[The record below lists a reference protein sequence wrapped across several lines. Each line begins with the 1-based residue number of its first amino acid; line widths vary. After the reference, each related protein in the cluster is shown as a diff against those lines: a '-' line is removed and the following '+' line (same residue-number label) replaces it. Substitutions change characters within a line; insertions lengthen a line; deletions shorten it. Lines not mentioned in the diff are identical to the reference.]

1 MKKLFVIIAILAMV
15 SLFAFAQKSDAD
27 IYGTVLLPDG
37 SAIPGVALTL
47 TGDRI
52 GQKTVVTSEEGNFRF
67 LKLPPGNYELKFEL
81 EGFKT
86 VIRKNIRLYVGKNIT
101 LNIPM
106 ETTIIK
112 EEIIITERPGAI
124 DVRKTQVGINITDE
138 MIKSLPTARNPWT
151 VMNLVPGMMMDRE
164 DVGGAE
170 SGQQSSYFG
179 HGGDP
184 DDSTWTVDGANITD
198 PSAIGAAP
206 AYLNINS
213 YEELQVTIGS
223 TDITAQTGGVQL
235 NFVSKRAG
243 NRFSGDFHLY
253 VEDVAWEMSQ
263 DLPEYYVDQGWQSP
277 GINRLYQYGVNFGG
291 PIIKNKWW
299 FFGSWGVQDI
309 HARTLVGDE
318 DATWLVS
325 GYGKTNFQL
334 GNTSGEFHVSYDG
347 KMKWGRTVLSRAQQ
361 NSGSLMDQ
369 VGPGYVWIAQLQ
381 HVMGNLMLNGRFC
394 YTNGGFT
401 LDPRGGE
408 LMDNEFN
415 GDLINAGGEWT
426 WIHVPRFYLDNLYH
440 YITDRN
446 TINLSLDGNYFM
458 ENVLGGDHE
467 IRFGVDYYTGDTTSA
482 SYLPNN
488 RIAFTYLESAPSVYQ
503 AVWLIPNMK
512 LDVTFNR
519 ISLYLS
525 DTAQFGKL
533 TVNLGARYDKES
545 GRINETIN
553 PAFTWYEPGSP
564 YHGTNP
570 FPTLLGEMRQVAQD
584 SPMVYE
590 VISPRLSMSYD
601 ITGNGKNVL
610 KLTAARYGSQSG
622 NSLTTRYAYNPREI
636 DLYWYDD
643 GDWVPEYEE
652 INFGY
657 TLWTNTNAVD
667 YSTGL
672 VKNQVDPNFNS
683 PLLDELSLTFEKAL
697 GEDIAVSVSG
707 FYKKR
712 HNLTRSIGVMSTGQ
726 LETEVNNWYYAGDYT
741 FLDGSTAPYFLR
753 NEQPSEW
760 YWTNFDS
767 DTYQRYMA
775 MVLQFSKKFSDKWM
789 FDASFTYSDWKV
801 FYKEE
806 EYDYQWF
813 NTTNSDHGAGDLTN
827 YNYFNE
833 TINAP
838 AVAGSSGLSGIFV
851 NARWQVKASG
861 LYQLPWGLNITGVL
875 QAREG
880 YVLPYH
886 ESLYRSGIGWTN
898 MYKSGEKFGDNR
910 LPTFWMLSL
919 GVEKTF
925 KISETATA
933 TIFVDGYNI
942 TNNNTTLLVETD
954 YSADNFDQPLRILN
968 PGIFQFG
975 VRVSF

>member
-1 MKKLFVIIAILAMV
+1 MKKFLFVLIALTLV
-15 SLFAFAQKSDAD
+15 SSFAFAQKSDAD

-47 TGDRI
+47 TGDVI
-52 GQKTVVTSEEGNFRF
+52 GQKTAVTSEEGNFRF

-86 VIRKNIRLYVGKNIT
+86 VIRKNIRLYVGKNVT
-101 LNIPM
+101 LNVPM
-106 ETTIIK
+106 ETTTIK

-151 VMNLVPGMMMDRE
+151 VMNLVPGIMMDRE

-170 SGQQSSYFG
+170 SGQQSRYFG
-179 HGGDP
+179 HGGDS

-213 YEELQVTIGS
+213 YEELQVTIGG
-223 TDITAQTGGVQL
+223 TDISAQTGGVQL

-263 DLPEYYVDQGWQSP
+263 DLPEYYVDQGWESP

-291 PIIKNKWW
+291 PIIKDKWW

-334 GNTSGEFHVSYDG
+334 GNTSGEFHISYDA

-361 NSGSLMDQ
+361 NAGSLLDQ
-369 VGPGYVWIAQLQ
+369 TGPGYVWIAQLQ
-381 HVMGNLMLNGRFC
+381 HVMGDLMLNGRFC
-394 YTNGGFT
+394 YTNGGFA
-401 LDPRGGE
+401 LDPRGSDV
-408 LMDNEFN
+408 MDNEFN
-415 GDLINAGGEWT
+415 GQTINAGGEWQF
-426 WIHVPRFYLDNLYH
+426 IYVPRKYLDSLYQ
-440 YITDRN
+440 YDTDRN

-467 IRFGVDYYTGDTTSA
+467 IRFGVDYYTGDTTTVTQ
-482 SYLPNN
+482 YPNN
-488 RIAFTYLESAPSVYQ
+488 RICFTYLEAAPSVYQ
-503 AVWLIPNMK
+503 AVWLIPNTK

-519 ISLYLS
+519 ISFYLS

-533 TVNLGARYDKES
+533 TVNLGVRYDKES
-545 GRINETIN
+545 GTINSTVN
-553 PAFTWYEPGSP
+553 PAFTWYEPGAP
-564 YHGTNP
+564 QHGSNP
-570 FPTLLGEMRQVAQD
+570 FPSLLGEMTQAAGD
-584 SPMVYE
+584 SPMSYAT
-590 VISPRLSMSYD
+590 ISPRLSLSYD
-601 ITGNGKNVL
+601 ITGDGKNVV
-610 KLTAARYGSQSG
+610 KLTVARYGSQSG
-622 NSLTTRYAYNPREI
+622 NSLTTRYAYAPREI
-636 DLYWYDD
+636 DLLWYDD
-643 GDWVPEYEE
+643 GDFVPEYSE

-657 TLWTNTNAVD
+657 TLWTNTDRID
-667 YSTGL
+667 YTTGWRKCS
-672 VKNQVDPNFNS
+672 VGDDFNS
-683 PLLDELSLTFEKAL
+683 PLLDELSLTFERAL
-697 GEDIAVSVSG
+697 GEDIAVSVAG

-712 HNLTRSIGVMSTGQ
+712 HNLTRAIGVMADGQ
-726 LETEVNNWYYAGDYT
+726 LETDTNNWYYAGDYT
-741 FLDGSTAPYFLR
+741 FLDGSTAPYYLR
-753 NEQPSEW
+753 NEKPGE
-760 YWTNFDS
+760 YYYTNYDG
-767 DTYQRYMA
+767 DTYERYMA
-775 MVLQFSKKFSDKWM
+775 VVLQFSKKFSDKWM
-789 FDASFTYSDWKV
+789 FDASFTYADWTA
-801 FYKEE
+801 FNDPEDYGY
-806 EYDYQWF
+806 YD
-813 NTTNSDHGAGDLTN
+813 DAGDLTN
-827 YNYFNE
+827 YDYFNE
-833 TINAP
+833 GVVAP
-838 AVAGSSGLSGIFV
+838 AVSGSSGLSGIFV
-851 NARWQVKASG
+851 NARWQVKMSG
-861 LYQLPWGLNITGVL
+861 LYQLPWGLNLTGVF

-898 MYKSGEKFGDNR
+898 MYLAGEKFGDNR
-910 LPTFWMLSL
+910 LPTFWMLSMGL
-919 GVEKTF
+919 EKTF

-954 YSADNFDQPLRILN
+954 YAADNFDQPLRILN

>member
-1 MKKLFVIIAILAMV
+1 MKKFLFVLIALTLV
-15 SLFAFAQKSDAD
+15 SSFAFAQKSDAD

-37 SAIPGVALTL
+37 SAIPGVAVGL
-47 TGDRI
+47 TGDVI
-52 GQKTVVTSEEGNFRF
+52 GQMSTVTSEEGNFRF

-86 VIRKNIRLYVGKNIT
+86 VIRKNIRLFAGKNVT
-101 LNIPM
+101 LNVPM
-106 ETTIIK
+106 ETTTIK
-112 EEIIITERPGAI
+112 EEIVITEKPGAI
-124 DVRKTQVGINITDE
+124 DVRKTQVGINVTDE

-223 TDITAQTGGVQL
+223 TDISAQTGGVQL

-291 PIIKNKWW
+291 PIIKDKWW
-299 FFGSWGVQDI
+299 FFGSWGIQDI

-334 GNTSGEFHVSYDG
+334 GNTSGEFHVSYDA

-361 NSGSLMDQ
+361 NSGSLFDQ
-369 VGPGYVWIAQLQ
+369 TGPGYVWIAQLQ
-381 HVMGNLMLNGRFC
+381 HVMGDLMLNGRFC

-408 LMDNEFN
+408 LMEDPFN
-415 GDLINAGGEWT
+415 GDQINAGGEWT

-446 TINLSLDGNYFM
+446 TINLSLDGNYFL

-467 IRFGVDYYTGDTTSA
+467 IRFGVDYYTGDTTTQT
-482 SYLPNN
+482 YYPNN
-488 RIAFTYLESAPSVYQ
+488 RIAFTWLEAAPSVYQ
-503 AVWLIPNMK
+503 AVWLIPPTK

-519 ISLYLS
+519 ISFYLS

-545 GRINETIN
+545 GAINGALN

-564 YHGTNP
+564 FHGTNP
-570 FPTLLGEMRQVAQD
+570 FPSLLGEMDQASGD
-584 SPMVYE
+584 SPQSYA
-590 VISPRLSMSYD
+590 VISPRLSLSYD
-601 ITGNGKNVL
+601 ITGDGKNVV

-622 NSLTTRYAYNPREI
+622 NALTTRYGYAPREI
-636 DLYWYDD
+636 DLFWYDD
-643 GDWVPEYEE
+643 GDFVPEYTE

-657 TLWTNTNAVD
+657 IAWTNTNRID
-667 YSTGL
+667 YTTGWR
-672 VKNQVDPNFNS
+672 VCDVDPDFNS
-683 PLLDELSLTFEKAL
+683 PLLDELSLTFERAL
-697 GEDIAVSVSG
+697 GEDIAISVSG

-712 HNLTRSIGVMSTGQ
+712 HNLVRAIGILGDGS
-726 LETEVNNWYYAGDYT
+726 LETDGAGNWYYAGDYT
-741 FLDGSTAPYFLR
+741 FLDGSSAPYYLR
-753 NEQPSEW
+753 NEQPSG
-760 YWTNFDS
+760 YYYTNYDA
-767 DTYQRYMA
+767 DTYERYLA
-775 MVLQFSKKFSDKWM
+775 LVLQFSKKFSDKWM
-789 FDASFTYSDWKV
+789 FDASFTYADWKA
-801 FYKEE
+801 FYKQEDYGF
-806 EYDYQWF
+806 YD
-813 NTTNSDHGAGDLTN
+813 DAGDLTN
-827 YNYFNE
+827 YDYFNE
-833 TINAP
+833 AVVAP
-838 AVAGSSGLSGIFV
+838 AVSGSSGLSGIYV

-861 LYQLPWGLNITGVL
+861 LYQLPWGINVTGVF

-898 MYKSGEKFGDNR
+898 MYRPGEKFGDNR

-919 GVEKTF
+919 GLEKTF
-925 KISETATA
+925 KISETASA

-954 YSADNFDQPLRILN
+954 YAADNFDQPLRILN

>member
-1 MKKLFVIIAILAMV
+1 V
-15 SLFAFAQKSDAD
+15 SSFAFAQKSDAD

-101 LNIPM
+101 LNVPM
-106 ETTIIK
+106 ETTTIK

-138 MIKSLPTARNPWT
+138 MIKALPTARNPWT
-151 VMNLVPGMMMDRE
+151 VMNLVPGIMMDRE

-170 SGQQSSYFG
+170 SGQQSRYFG
-179 HGGDP
+179 HGGDS

-213 YEELQVTIGS
+213 YEELQVTIGG
-223 TDITAQTGGVQL
+223 TDISAQTGGVQL

-291 PIIKNKWW
+291 PIIKDKWW

-334 GNTSGEFHVSYDG
+334 GNTSGEFHLAYDA
-347 KMKWGRTVLSRAQQ
+347 KLKWGRTVLSRAQQ
-361 NSGSLMDQ
+361 DDGSLFDQ
-369 VGPGYVWIAQLQ
+369 TGPGYVYIGSLQ
-381 HVMGNLMLNGRFC
+381 HVMGDLMLNARFA
-394 YTNGGFT
+394 YMDGGFA
-401 LDPRGGE
+401 LNPRGSDVI
-408 LMDNEFN
+408 DNEFN
-415 GDLINAGGEWT
+415 GQTINAGNDWHY
-426 WIHVPRFYLDNLYH
+426 ILVPRKYLGSMYQYDTN
-440 YITDRN
+440 RN

-467 IRFGVDYYTGDTTSA
+467 IRFGVDYYTGDTTTITQ
-482 SYLPNN
+482 YPNN
-488 RIAFTYLESAPSVYQ
+488 RIIFTYLEAAPLAYQ
-503 AVWLIPNMK
+503 AVWLVPNTK

-519 ISLYLS
+519 ISFYLS

-533 TVNLGARYDKES
+533 TVNLGVRYDKES
-545 GRINETIN
+545 GSINSTVN
-553 PAFTWYEPGSP
+553 PAFTWYEPGAP
-564 YHGTNP
+564 QHGSNP
-570 FPTLLGEMRQVAQD
+570 FPSLLAEMTQASGD
-584 SPMVYE
+584 SPMSWAT
-590 VISPRLSMSYD
+590 ISPRLSMSYD
-601 ITGNGKNVL
+601 ITGDGKNVV
-610 KLTAARYGSQSG
+610 KLTVARYGSQSG
-622 NSLTTRYAYNPREI
+622 NSLTTGYAYAPREI

-643 GDWVPEYEE
+643 GDFVPQYNEV
-652 INFGY
+652 NFGY
-657 TLWTNTNAVD
+657 IAWTNTDRID
-667 YSTGL
+667 YTTGWR
-672 VKNQVDPNFNS
+672 KISVDPDYNS

-697 GEDIAVSVSG
+697 GEDIAVSVAG

-712 HNLTRSIGVMSTGQ
+712 HNLQRYIGVLSSGQ
-726 LETEVNNWYYAGDYT
+726 LETETNNWYYAGDYT
-741 FLDGSTAPYFLR
+741 FLDGSTAPYYLR
-753 NEQPSEW
+753 NEKPGE
-760 YWTNFDS
+760 YYYTNYDS

-775 MVLQFSKKFSDKWM
+775 VVLQFSKKFSEKWM
-789 FDASFTYSDWKV
+789 FDASFTYADWV
-801 FYKEE
+801 DFHNQEDYGFY
-806 EYDYQWF
+806 D
-813 NTTNSDHGAGDLTN
+813 DAGDLTN
-827 YNYFNE
+827 YDYFNE
-833 TINAP
+833 GVVAP
-838 AVAGSSGLSGIFV
+838 AVSGSSGLSGIYV
-851 NARWQVKASG
+851 NARWQVKMSG
-861 LYQLPWGLNITGVL
+861 LYQLPWGLNVTGVF

-910 LPTFWMLSL
+910 LATFWMLSL
-919 GVEKTF
+919 GLEKTF

-933 TIFVDGYNI
+933 TLFVDGYNI
-942 TNNNTTLLVETD
+942 TNNSTTLLVETD
-954 YSADNFDQPLRILN
+954 YAADNFDQPLRILN